1 MTKDMTKGNILK
13 NMLGFCLPMTA
24 GSLFQQLYN
33 MVDSIIVGQYVG
45 VEAFS
50 AVGLVG
56 SVMFLV
62 IGTAVGM
69 CSGFSIPIAQRF
81 GAEDYKGMRKTLYN
95 AVVLAGII
103 ALVLTSVTTVLAKD
117 LLRAMSTPDELFG
130 HAYSYISVIFLGIPI
145 TIFYNL
151 LCGILRAL
159 GDSKTPLKFLLIS
172 SVLNVGLDFL
182 MIVGFKL
189 GVAGA
194 AIATIV
200 SQLIA
205 GLLCLRYMIK
215 EVTVISM
222 DAEDRKID
230 GSLMIRIF
238 TIGMPMAFQ
247 FSITAVGSIILQ
259 TAVNKLG
266 TNYVAAMSAGQKIQN
281 FIAQPMETLGVT
293 MATFG
298 GQNLGAK
305 KFDRI
310 HKGAREVLA
319 AELIYTSL
327 IAVFV
332 FFCGDLLAQIFIKKD
347 SADYQL
353 ILENI
358 RYFLRTTCLFY
369 PILGVLFLF
378 RNLLQ
383 GLGFSAVTMLA
394 GAIELVCRCTVAFG
408 FISKYGYNAAVFASP
423 IAWAAA
429 GILLSILYIFMIRKA
444 EREMNAECCCH
455 GKVCKSV

>member
-1 MTKDMTKGNILK
+1 MTKDMTKGSSLKNILA
-13 NMLGFCLPMTA
+13 FCLPMTA

-45 VEAFS
+45 VKAFT

-81 GAEDYKGMRKTLYN
+81 GAEDYKGMRKTIFN
-95 AVVLAGII
+95 AVILAGII
-103 ALVLTSVTTVLAKD
+103 ALILTSVTTVLADD
-117 LLRAMSTPDELFG
+117 LLKIMSTPKDLYD
-130 HAYSYISVIFLGIPI
+130 HAYKYIFVIFLGIPI

-151 LCGILRAL
+151 LCGIIRAL
-159 GDSKTPLKFLLIS
+159 GDSKTPLRYLLVS
-172 SVLNVGLDFL
+172 SVLNVALDFL
-182 MIVGFKL
+182 LIVGFKM

-194 AIATIV
+194 AIATIA

-205 GLLCLRYMIK
+205 GILCLRYMIRN
-215 EVTVISM
+215 VAVIAM
-222 DAEDRKID
+222 EPDEKKVD
-230 GSLMIRIF
+230 GSLMLKIF
-238 TIGMPMAFQ
+238 SVGMPMAFQ

-266 TNYVAAMSAGQKIQN
+266 SNYVTAMAAGQKIQN

-298 GQNLGAK
+298 GQNLGAG

-319 AELIYTSL
+319 AEVIYSAL

-332 FFCGDLLAQIFIKKD
+332 YFYGDVLALIFIKKD
-347 SADYQL
+347 SADYTL
-353 ILENI
+353 IVENI
-358 RYFLRTTCLFY
+358 RHFLRATCVFY
-369 PILGVLFLF
+369 PVLGVLFLF

-383 GLGFSAVTMLA
+383 GLSFSAVTMLA
-394 GAIELVCRCTVAFG
+394 GFIELVSRCVVAFG
-408 FISKYGYNAAVFASP
+408 FITKYGYDAAVFASP
-423 IAWAAA
+423 IAWTAAA
-429 GILLSILYIFMIRKA
+429 VLLSILYVFIIRKA
-444 EREMNAECCCH
+444 EQKVTAQKCCS
-455 GKVCKSV
+455 GKLCPSK

>member
-1 MTKDMTKGNILK
+1 MTTDMTKGSTLKNILT
-13 NMLGFCLPMTA
+13 FCLPMTA

-95 AVVLAGII
+95 AVILAGII
-103 ALVLTSVTTVLAKD
+103 ALVLTSVTTVLAGD
-117 LLRAMSTPDELFG
+117 LLKIMSTPDELFS
-130 HAYSYISVIFLGIPI
+130 HAYNYLFVIFLGIPV

-151 LCGILRAL
+151 LCSVLRAL
-159 GDSKTPLKFLLIS
+159 GDSKTPLRYLLIS
-172 SVLNVGLDFL
+172 SVLNVILDIAL
-182 MIVGFKL
+182 IVGFKL

-194 AIATIV
+194 AIATV
-200 SQLIA
+200 ASQLIA
-205 GLLCLRYMIK
+205 GLLCLRHMIRN
-215 EVTVISM
+215 VAVITM
-222 DAEDRKID
+222 EADEKKID
-230 GSLMIRIF
+230 GRLMVNIF

-266 TNYVAAMSAGQKIQN
+266 ANSVAAMAAGQKIQN
-281 FIAQPMETLGVT
+281 FIAQPMDTLGVT
-293 MATFG
+293 IATFG
-298 GQNLGAK
+298 GQNLGAGR
-305 KFDRI
+305 FDRI

-319 AELIYTSL
+319 AEVIYAVLIG
-327 IAVFV
+327 VFV
-332 FFCGDLLAQIFIKKD
+332 FFFGDVLAQIFIKKD
-347 SADYQL
+347 SEDYLL
-353 ILENI
+353 ILENM
-358 RYFLRTTCLFY
+358 RHFLRVTCLFY
-369 PILGVLFLF
+369 PVLGVLFLF
-378 RNLLQ
+378 RSLLQ

-394 GAIELVCRCTVAFG
+394 GCMELVARCVVAFG
-408 FISKYGYNAAVFASP
+408 FISRYGFNAAVFASP

-429 GILLSILYIFMIRKA
+429 ALLLSILYGFMIRKA
-444 EREMNAECCCH
+444 ERRLSA
-455 GKVCKSV
+455 KPVPAAAQ

>member
-1 MTKDMTKGNILK
+1 MTTDMTKGSTLKNILT
-13 NMLGFCLPMTA
+13 FCLPMTA

-69 CSGFSIPIAQRF
+69 CSGFSKTIAQRF

-95 AVVLAGII
+95 AVILAGII
-103 ALVLTSVTTVLAKD
+103 ALVLTSVTTVLAGD
-117 LLRAMSTPDELFG
+117 LLKIMSTPDELFS
-130 HAYSYISVIFLGIPI
+130 HAYNYLFVIFLGIPV

-151 LCGILRAL
+151 LCSVLRAL
-159 GDSKTPLKFLLIS
+159 GDSKTPLRYLLIS
-172 SVLNVGLDFL
+172 SVLNVILDIAL
-182 MIVGFKL
+182 IVGFKL

-194 AIATIV
+194 AIATV
-200 SQLIA
+200 ASQLIA
-205 GLLCLRYMIK
+205 GLLCLRHMIRN
-215 EVTVISM
+215 VAVITM
-222 DAEDRKID
+222 EADEKKID
-230 GSLMIRIF
+230 GRLMVNIF

-266 TNYVAAMSAGQKIQN
+266 ANSVAAMAAGQKIQN
-281 FIAQPMETLGVT
+281 FIAQPMDTLGVT
-293 MATFG
+293 IATFG
-298 GQNLGAK
+298 GQNLGAGR
-305 KFDRI
+305 FDRI

-319 AELIYTSL
+319 AEVIYAVLIG
-327 IAVFV
+327 VFV
-332 FFCGDLLAQIFIKKD
+332 FFFGDVLAQIFIKKD
-347 SADYQL
+347 SEDYLL
-353 ILENI
+353 ILENM
-358 RYFLRTTCLFY
+358 RHFLRVTCLFY
-369 PILGVLFLF
+369 PVLGVLFLF
-378 RNLLQ
+378 RSLLQ

-394 GAIELVCRCTVAFG
+394 GCMELVARCVVAFG
-408 FISKYGYNAAVFASP
+408 FISRYGFNAAVFASP

-429 GILLSILYIFMIRKA
+429 ALLLSILYGFMIRKA
-444 EREMNAECCCH
+444 EHRLSA
-455 GKVCKSV
+455 KPVPAAAQ